1 MSGTMA
7 IEEKMLRS
15 LKSAVTYLEN
25 SVLALDKEDEDLLA
39 DNIWHAAAELEYAL
53 FLLSITTQNEN
64 GVTELRSNRR
74 SKEDDVDSAL
84 VGVKNL
90 LNETQKLVLGGR
102 PQDAYESAYAARHRL
117 LKIKDNLAK
126 KRREMLK
133 KK

>member
-1 MSGTMA
+1 MA
-7 IEEKMLRS
+7 IEGKMLRS

-25 SVLALDKEDEDLLA
+25 SALALDKKDEDLLA

-90 LNETQKLVLGGR
+90 LNEAQKLVLGGTL
-102 PQDAYESAYAARHRL
+102 QDAYKSAYVARHRL
-117 LKIKDNLAK
+117 LKIEDNLSK

>member
-15 LKSAVTYLEN
+15 LESAVTYLEN
-25 SVLALDKEDEDLLA
+25 SALALDKEDEDLLA

-64 GVTELRSNRR
+64 GVTELRSNRG
-74 SKEDDVDSAL
+74 SKGADVDSAL
-84 VGVKNL
+84 VDVKNL
-90 LNETQKLVLGGR
+90 LKEAEEFVLNGR
-102 PQDAYESAYAARHRL
+102 LQDAYGSAYAARHRV
-117 LKIKDNLAK
+117 LKIKDDLAK